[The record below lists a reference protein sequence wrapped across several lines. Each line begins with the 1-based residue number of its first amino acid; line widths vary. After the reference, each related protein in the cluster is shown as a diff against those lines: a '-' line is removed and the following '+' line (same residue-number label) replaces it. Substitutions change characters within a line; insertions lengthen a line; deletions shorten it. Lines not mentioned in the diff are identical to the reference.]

1 MSCPPEVLALIE
13 RFNEQREDYQNPAYL
28 ETQLRIEFIDPL
40 LKILGWDIENKQ
52 GFAEAYKEVIHEYSL
67 KTKDATKAPD
77 YCFRIGGTRKYF
89 LEAKKPSE
97 NIKEDKKHAYQLR
110 RYAWSADLPLSILTD
125 FQEWAV
131 YDTLIKPEEKD
142 KASTARV
149 MFFTCDELPE
159 KWDEFA
165 AIFSKEAI
173 QKGSFDKFA
182 QSNKKKRGTGRVD
195 AEFLAEI
202 ERWRDILAHNIALR
216 NEGLS
221 QRDLNFSVQRIIDR
235 IIFLRIAEDR
245 GIEDYGRLQA
255 LNGDNIYPR
264 LMQLFRAAD
273 DRYNSGIFHFEK
285 EKGRSENPDEV
296 TPDLAVDDKVLRDI
310 LESLY
315 YPASPYEFSVLPA
328 DILGQVYE
336 QFLGKVITLTPGH
349 RAKVDEKPEV
359 KKAGGVYYTPTYIV
373 DYIVQQTVGKLLD
386 GKTPKQAAKLTI
398 LDPAC
403 GSGSFLIGAYQF
415 LLDWHLQWYVN
426 DGPEKHRKD
435 IYLGGKAS
443 GGRQP
448 PDTKLAAT
456 NAGDWRL
463 TSAERK
469 RILLNNI
476 YGVDID
482 EQAVEVTKLSL
493 LLKVLEGENRE
504 SLDRQLRLVEKHRAL
519 PDLGN
524 NIKCGNS
531 LIGHDFYAGK
541 QLDMFDEEEKLR
553 INTFEWKDE
562 FPAIMKAGGFDAVI
576 GNPPYVRI
584 QTMMETTP
592 DSVEFLT
599 RSFKSTRQGNY
610 DLYVVFVEK
619 GLALLNSNG
628 HMGFILPHKFF
639 NSQYGQ
645 PLREHISRGKHIE
658 EIVHFGAEQ
667 VFGGATTYTCLLFLA
682 KSGQSKFTY
691 RSVTELGEWRIDKK
705 EMHGSLPISA
715 LDQPEWNFVVGP
727 AAKLV
732 KKMSSAEKKLGD
744 IADIF
749 VGLQTSADDVLILDI
764 ISVDKKHITVQS
776 KATETNWKLEPDLL
790 HAIVS
795 GTDVSGYQR
804 LAKRQVVLFP
814 YRVDEERATLIPFS
828 EIQAN
833 WPKTA
838 AYLEANQE
846 RLRKRERGK
855 FNDSSWHRFGRN
867 QNLGIQNRVKL
878 CIPRLVERLHAGY
891 DHDGSLFLD
900 NVDVGGVTLKPAV
913 ADYSL
918 PFLQGLLNSRLL
930 AWFFPF
936 VSAPFRGGW
945 RSANRQFLSKLPIR
959 KPNDKLRK
967 KIVALVEQISSLH
980 QQLPSAKSDLAKAAL
995 ERQITATDRQID
1007 ELVYELYE
1015 LTPEEVK
1022 IVEEATA

>member
-1 MSCPPEVLALIE
+1 MPCPPEVLALIE
-13 RFNEQREDYQNPAYL
+13 RFKEQREDYQNPAYR

-40 LKILGWDIENKQ
+40 LKHLGWDIDNVQ

-77 YCFRIGGTRKYF
+77 YCFRIGATRKFF
-89 LEAKKPSE
+89 LEAKKPAE

-110 RYAWSADLPLSILTD
+110 RYAWSGNLPLSILTD

-131 YDTLIKPEEKD
+131 YDTRIKPEETD

-149 MFFTCDELPE
+149 MFFTCDELAE
-159 KWDEFA
+159 KWDELA
-165 AIFSKEAI
+165 AIFSKQAI
-173 QKGSFDKFA
+173 QKGSFDRYA
-182 QSNKKKRGTGRVD
+182 ESNKKKRGTGRVD
-195 AEFLAEI
+195 SEFLAEI

-296 TPDLAVDDKVLRDI
+296 TPDLAVNDKVLRAI
-310 LESLY
+310 LDSLY
-315 YPASPYEFSVLPA
+315 YPASAYEFSVLPA

-426 DGPEKHRKD
+426 DGPEKHRKE
-435 IYLGGKAS
+435 IYVAGVRSQGS
-443 GGRQP
+443 GVRKKG
-448 PDTKLAAT
+448 TEKS
-456 NAGDWRL
+456 NVGDWRL

-504 SLDRQLRLVEKHRAL
+504 TLDRQLRLVEKHRAL
-519 PDLGN
+519 PDLGS

-541 QLDMFDEEEKLR
+541 QLGMFDDDERLR

-584 QTMMETTP
+584 QGFPREQVAYLAGKYKTAI
-592 DSVEFLT
+592 
-599 RSFKSTRQGNY
+599 RNA
-610 DLYVVFVEK
+610 DLYVSFVEK
-619 GLALLNSNG
+619 GFDLINREG
-628 HMGFILPHKFF
+628 RVGQILPNKFF
-639 NSQYGQ
+639 KTDYGEK
-645 PLREHISRGKHIE
+645 LRETLAELHAVTA
-658 EIVHFGAEQ
+658 IVDFGSSQ
-667 VFGGATTYTCLLFLA
+667 VFAATTYTCLLFLSKKGNGKFYLA
-682 KSGQSKFTY
+682 KAVASPEELKSVSFSELPSESLASGLWTFDDKRRTKLIAKIAARSRPLLELPAAMSRGSSTGCDEVFMVPVDDPGVERGVLRTPLFATDFRRY
-691 RSVTELGEWRIDKK
+691 RFA
-705 EMHGSLPISA
+705 P
-715 LDQPEWNFVVGP
+715 QPEWSVIFPYEREGDEFRLLAESDFKKRFPRAYEHLRKNRSVLEKRKQYRQWYAYSAPRNLELHETANFVVPLLANEGSFASIP
-727 AAKLV
+727 KNAAGKLCP
-732 KKMSSAEKKLGD
+732 MASGGFSIGLSPECSLA
-744 IADIF
+744 ASF
-749 VGLQTSADDVLILDI
+749 V
-764 ISVDKKHITVQS
+764 
-776 KATETNWKLEPDLL
+776 
-790 HAIVS
+790 
-795 GTDVSGYQR
+795 
-804 LAKRQVVLFP
+804 
-814 YRVDEERATLIPFS
+814 
-828 EIQAN
+828 
-833 WPKTA
+833 
-838 AYLEANQE
+838 
-846 RLRKRERGK
+846 
-855 FNDSSWHRFGRN
+855 
-867 QNLGIQNRVKL
+867 LGI
-878 CIPRLVERLHAGY
+878 
-891 DHDGSLFLD
+891 
-900 NVDVGGVTLKPAV
+900 
-913 ADYSL
+913 
-918 PFLQGLLNSRLL
+918 LNSRLAFWHL
-930 AWFFPF
+930 QHISN
-936 VSAPFRGGW
+936 VFRGGW
-945 RSANRQFLSKLPIR
+945 ITCTKQYVGTLPIPSVDLDKR
-959 KPNDKLRK
+959 KDKTRHD
-967 KIVALVEQISSLH
+967 KIVVLVDQIVSLH
-980 QQLPSAKSDLAKAAL
+980 EKLPSAKSDLAQAAL
-995 ERQITATDRQID
+995 QRQITATDRQID

-1015 LTPEEVK
+1015 LTPEEIK
-1022 IVEEATA
+1022 IVEEATG